1 MLESVITYRH
11 KYIPFFTAK
20 VPNLLYKSD
29 WRHKMKYGYARVSTT
44 DQKLENQI
52 ESLKNSGAEIIY
64 QEKFTGTTTERPEF
78 NKLLNELKANDTLI
92 VTKLDRFA
100 RNTREALDIIQDLF
114 KRNIKVNILNMGL
127 IDNTPTG
134 QLIFTI
140 FSAFAQFERDMIVTR
155 TQEGKIYA
163 KTHDP
168 YFSEGRPQTYTD
180 EQIRLAY
187 ELRQQ
192 GMTYKMIARKT
203 GISERT
209 QQRRFKDMT

>member
-1 MLESVITYRH
+1 
-11 KYIPFFTAK
+11 
-20 VPNLLYKSD
+20 
-29 WRHKMKYGYARVSTT
+29 MKYGYARVSTT
-44 DQKLENQI
+44 DQKLENQL
-52 ESLKNSGAEIIY
+52 EALKIAGADKIY
-64 QEKFTGTTTERPEF
+64 QEKFTGTTTERPELT
-78 NKLLNELKANDTLI
+78 KLLQQLNSDDTLI

-114 KRNIKVNILNMGL
+114 NREIKVNILNMGL

-155 TQEGKIYA
+155 TQEGKAYA
-163 KTHDP
+163 KRNDP
-168 YFSEGRPQTYTD
+168 HFREGRPQTYTD
-180 EQIRLAY
+180 EQMRLAY
-187 ELRQQ
+187 QLRQQ

-209 QQRRFKDMT
+209 QQRRFKGLLNAKNQKLYKMEFKSK

>member
-1 MLESVITYRH
+1 
-11 KYIPFFTAK
+11 
-20 VPNLLYKSD
+20 
-29 WRHKMKYGYARVSTT
+29 MKYGYARVSTT

-52 ESLKNSGAEIIY
+52 ERLKNSGAEKIY
-64 QEKFTGTTTERPEF
+64 QEKFTGTTIQRPVF
-78 NKLLNELKANDTLI
+78 NKLLNELEQEDTLI

-100 RNTREALDIIQDLF
+100 RNTREALDIIQKLF
-114 KRNIKVNILNMGL
+114 DQGIKVQILNMGT

-134 QLIFTI
+134 NLIFTI

-155 TQEGKIYA
+155 TQEGKMYA

-168 YFSEGRPQTYTD
+168 YFHEGRPQTYTD

-187 ELRQQ
+187 ELRQK

-209 QQRRFKDMT
+209 QQRRFKKLNK

>member
-1 MLESVITYRH
+1 
-11 KYIPFFTAK
+11 
-20 VPNLLYKSD
+20 
-29 WRHKMKYGYARVSTT
+29 MKYGYARVSTT

-52 ESLKNSGAEIIY
+52 ERLKDSGAEKIY
-64 QEKFTGTTTERPEF
+64 QEKFTGTTIQRPVF
-78 NKLLNELKANDTLI
+78 NKLLNELEQEDTLI

-100 RNTREALDIIQDLF
+100 RNTREALDIIQKLF
-114 KRNIKVNILNMGL
+114 DQGIKVQILNMGT

-134 QLIFTI
+134 NLIFTI

-155 TQEGKIYA
+155 TQEGKMYA

-168 YFSEGRPQTYTD
+168 YFHEGRPQTYTD

-187 ELRQQ
+187 ELRQK

-209 QQRRFKDMT
+209 QQRRFKKLNK

>member
-1 MLESVITYRH
+1 
-11 KYIPFFTAK
+11 
-20 VPNLLYKSD
+20 
-29 WRHKMKYGYARVSTT
+29 MKYGYARVSTT

-52 ESLKNSGAEIIY
+52 ERLKNSGAEIIY

-100 RNTREALDIIQDLF
+100 RNTREALDIIQVLF

-168 YFSEGRPQTYTD
+168 YFHEGRPQTYTD

-192 GMTYKMIARKT
+192 GMTYKMFHVCPRLATTNCFLIDTILCVVFNNQFTFTVIDLLSIIVNDCNIPREIK
-203 GISERT
+203 R
-209 QQRRFKDMT
+209 

>member
-1 MLESVITYRH
+1 
-11 KYIPFFTAK
+11 
-20 VPNLLYKSD
+20 
-29 WRHKMKYGYARVSTT
+29 MKYGYARVSTT

-52 ESLKNSGAEIIY
+52 ERLKNSGAEIIY
-64 QEKFTGTTTERPEF
+64 KEKFTGTTTERPEF
-78 NKLLNELKANDTLI
+78 NKLLNELTTDDTLI

-114 KRNIKVNILNMGL
+114 KRDIKVNILNMGL

-168 YFSEGRPQTYTD
+168 YFHEGRPQAYTD

-209 QQRRFKDMT
+209 QQRRFKKLNK

>member
-1 MLESVITYRH
+1 
-11 KYIPFFTAK
+11 
-20 VPNLLYKSD
+20 
-29 WRHKMKYGYARVSTT
+29 MKYGYARVSTP

-52 ESLKNSGAEIIY
+52 ERLKNSGAEIIY

-168 YFSEGRPQTYTD
+168 YFHEGRPQTYTD

-209 QQRRFKDMT
+209 QQRRFKDIYPL